1 MNKPVLL
8 VVDDDAQVL
17 AAVRRDLRGRY
28 RESYMV
34 VSASSGEEALATIRE
49 LKARGDELALVI
61 SDQRMPGVQGTEVLA
76 RSREIYPLARRVML
90 TAYSDI
96 DAAIKAINEAH
107 LDHYLA
113 KPWDPPEERLFP
125 VVDDLLDGWQ
135 ASYLPEAK
143 GLRLVGHQWSPRSHA
158 IKDFLAGNLIPYR
171 WLDIERDPDARTL
184 MDAAGVTSDGL
195 PALVFEDGSVLRSP
209 EPRQVAERLGR
220 PLSAAFDL
228 YDLVIVGA
236 GPAGLAAA
244 VYGASEGLRTVL
256 LDEHAPGGQAG
267 SSSRIENYLGFPAGV
282 SGSELTRRAV
292 TQAQRLGAE
301 FLVPLEAI
309 GVSIDGGYKRLA
321 LGDGREIVTRT
332 LLAATGM
339 AYREHPAPGVSEH
352 AGAGVYYGS
361 ATTEAPVFA
370 GRRVVVVGGGNS
382 AGQSAMHLS
391 RYAKDVQIVVR
402 RDSLRDTMSQY
413 LIDQIAKTPT
423 HPAAAPHGTRAR
435 RGERPSRTR
444 HVPVDRRRHEPGGG
458 DRRRLRVHRHQAAQ
472 RLAARR
478 RATRRERLRA
488 DRPGPDDGRRVRA
501 DLEGTPRAAVARDQR
516 PRRLRGRRHPRRR
529 DEPRGVSRGRGIDG
543 RAVRARV
550 SRADLSP
557 WSRRPARLPGFRQR
571 QGEAALLPL
580 AGHLEAG
587 AIEHRREIVD
597 AVLVGT
603 LGPDRL
609 AGVERDV
616 DPGRAHLHAL
626 SRPADQVHLDPGRGR
641 VPDRAVRE
649 LRSRRSRR
657 RAPGSRAPAGCD

>member
-1 MNKPVLL
+1 MNRPVLL

-17 AAVRRDLRGRY
+17 AAVRRDLRARY
-28 RESYMV
+28 RESYAV
-34 VSASSGEEALATIRE
+34 VSASSGEEALATVRE
-49 LKARGDELALVI
+49 LKARADELALVI
-61 SDQRMPGVQGTEVLA
+61 SDQRMPGIQGTEVLA

-96 DAAIKAINEAH
+96 DAAVKAINEAH

-125 VVDDLLDGWQ
+125 VVDDLLDTWQ

-143 GLRLVGHQWSPRSHA
+143 GLRLVGHQWSPRSHE

-184 MDAAGVTSDGL
+184 LDAAGVTSDGL

-267 SSSRIENYLGFPAGV
+267 SSSRIENYLGFPTGV

-309 GVSIDGGYKRLA
+309 GVSIDSGYKRLA
-321 LGDGREIVTRT
+321 LGDGREIVART

-339 AYREHPAPGVSEH
+339 AYREHPAPGVSGLT
-352 AGAGVYYGS
+352 GAGVYYGS
-361 ATTEAPVFA
+361 STTEAPVFT

-382 AGQSAMHLS
+382 AGQSAMYLA
-391 RYAKDVQIVVR
+391 RYATDVQIVVR
-402 RDSLRDTMSQY
+402 RDSLRETMSQY
-413 LIDQIAKTPT
+413 LIEQIAKTPNI
-423 HPAAAPHGTRAR
+423 
-435 RGERPSRTR
+435 
-444 HVPVDRRRHEPGGG
+444 
-458 DRRRLRVHRHQAAQ
+458 RLRPRTE
-472 RLAARR
+472 L
-478 RATRRERLRA
+478 ERVEGSGHVERVAFLSI
-488 DRPGPDDGRRVRA
+488 DDGTSLVE
-501 DLEGTPRAAVARDQR
+501 D
-516 PRRLRGRRHPRRR
+516 
-529 DEPRGVSRGRGIDG
+529 
-543 RAVRARV
+543 
-550 SRADLSP
+550 
-557 WSRRPARLPGFRQR
+557 
-571 QGEAALLPL
+571 
-580 AGHLEAG
+580 
-587 AIEHRREIVD
+587 VD
-597 AVLVGT
+597 AVFIFIGT
-603 LGPDRL
+603 RPRSDWL
-609 AGVERDV
+609 
-616 DPGRAHLHAL
+616 
-626 SRPADQVHLDPGRGR
+626 PADVRRDGKGFVLTGRDLLTDGAYTRIWKERREPLSLETSVPGVFAAGDIRAGAMNRVASAVGEGSMVVRFVHEYL
-641 VPDRAVRE
+641 A
-649 LRSRRSRR
+649 LT
-657 RAPGSRAPAGCD
+657 

>member
-1 MNKPVLL
+1 VNRPVLL

-17 AAVRRDLRGRY
+17 AAVRRDLRARY
-28 RESYMV
+28 RESYVV
-34 VSASSGEEALATIRE
+34 VSASSGEEALGTVRE
-49 LKARGDELALVI
+49 LKARGEELALVI
-61 SDQRMPGVQGTEVLA
+61 SDQRMPGLQGTDVLA
-76 RSREIYPLARRVML
+76 GSREIYPLARRVML

-125 VVDDLLDGWQ
+125 VIDDLLDTWQ
-135 ASYLPEAK
+135 AGYLPEAK
-143 GLRLVGHQWSPRSHA
+143 GLRLVGHQWSPQSHA

-171 WLDIERDPDARTL
+171 WLDIERNPDARTL
-184 MDAAGVTSDGL
+184 LDAAGVSADAL
-195 PALVFEDGSVLRSP
+195 PALVFEDGFVLRSP

-309 GVSIDGGYKRLA
+309 GVSIDAGYKRLS

-332 LLAATGM
+332 LVAATGM

-352 AGAGVYYGS
+352 TGAGVYYGS

-413 LIDQIAKTPT
+413 LIDQIAKTPNIRLRT
-423 HPAAAPHGTRAR
+423 RTELERVEGSGHVERVAFLSTDDGTSQLEAIDAVFVFIGTKPRSDWLPADVRRDGKGFLLTGRDLMTDGAYAPHWK
-435 RGERPSRTR
+435 E
-444 HVPVDRRRHEPGGG
+444 
-458 DRRRLRVHRHQAAQ
+458 
-472 RLAARR
+472 
-478 RATRRERLRA
+478 RREPLSLETSV
-488 DRPGPDDGRRVRA
+488 PGVF
-501 DLEGTPRAAVARDQR
+501 AAGDIR
-516 PRRLRGRRHPRRR
+516 
-529 DEPRGVSRGRGIDG
+529 
-543 RAVRARV
+543 
-550 SRADLSP
+550 
-557 WSRRPARLPGFRQR
+557 
-571 QGEAALLPL
+571 
-580 AGHLEAG
+580 AG
-587 AIEHRREIVD
+587 AMNRVAS
-597 AVLVGT
+597 AVGEGSMVV
-603 LGPDRL
+603 RFVHEYL
-609 AGVERDV
+609 A
-616 DPGRAHLHAL
+616 LT
-626 SRPADQVHLDPGRGR
+626 
-641 VPDRAVRE
+641 
-649 LRSRRSRR
+649 
-657 RAPGSRAPAGCD
+657 